1 MRTAEERLGY
11 SHDAAVWRR
20 LPSLYGESKR
30 DRASWG
36 HEALGGG
43 GNATSAQGHGTARD
57 GRPYFGA
64 SCSSTSTGGG
74 EKSVKKSLAAEQAEM
89 LKLIEHLEEVAVG
102 LQGDNAG
109 VSQKDIED
117 LERIRLR
124 VAMPQ
129 GPEERRQLVG
139 LAMEFLT
146 RLAAELLLKV
156 LSGHL

>member
-1 MRTAEERLGY
+1 M
-11 SHDAAVWRR
+11 
-20 LPSLYGESKR
+20 
-30 DRASWG
+30 
-36 HEALGGG
+36 
-43 GNATSAQGHGTARD
+43 
-57 GRPYFGA
+57 
-64 SCSSTSTGGG
+64 
-74 EKSVKKSLAAEQAEM
+74 KKSLAAEQAEM